1 MIAVRPVSLLRRALL
16 PLLAVALSGFAG
28 AHSYLERS
36 VPAEDAVVSAPR
48 EVRLAFNE
56 AVEVKYST
64 VKVYPVGVS
73 GDPLKVNGAAGAL
86 KSRVLALK
94 NDAKDRADLGLA
106 TKDRTATELVLPLK
120 AKLKPGAYVVM
131 WKVLS
136 VDSHTLDGYYVFT
149 VK

>member
-1 MIAVRPVSLLRRALL
+1 MRPAPVLRRVLL
-16 PLLAVALSGFAG
+16 PLLLSALGVAG

-64 VKVYPVGVS
+64 VKVYPVGAS

-86 KSRVLALK
+86 KTRVLTLK
-94 NDAKDRADLGLA
+94 NDAKDRADLGIA

-136 VDSHTLDGYYVFT
+136 VDTHTLDGYYVFT